1 MKPLPIAV
9 SAGLVLAG
17 AAVHG
22 AATHRWEALAPNA
35 TRADAAHA
43 HAVAL
48 ADYRAEEVPSEIE
61 VNEKSRVT
69 CRRYVSQAA
78 AAGAVV
84 SVTSGPPG
92 AVATHTPD
100 VCYPS
105 SGYRT
110 LSGPRRET
118 VPLAGGG
125 EATCYVAEFEKKT
138 ATRTDRQRVRWAW
151 ATPAGPWGAP
161 DHPRFTW
168 GYMSQPELYKLYV
181 VTALPPDDG
190 GKPADDA
197 PAVRQFVAAA
207 FGQYAELL
215 TAR

>member
-1 MKPLPIAV
+1 MNPLPIAV

-22 AATHRWEALAPNA
+22 AATYRWEALAPA
-35 TRADAAHA
+35 GGRADAAHA
-43 HAVAL
+43 LAVTL
-48 ADYRAEEVPSEIE
+48 SDYRAEVVPSEIE
-61 VNEKSRVT
+61 ANEHTRVT
-69 CRRYVSQAA
+69 CRRYTSA

-100 VCYPS
+100 VCYPA

-118 VPLAGGG
+118 ISLPGGG
-125 EATCYVAEFEKKT
+125 EASCFVAEFEKKS
-138 ATRTDRQRVRWAW
+138 ASKTDRQRVRWAW
-151 ATPAGPWGAP
+151 ATTAGTWESP

-168 GYMSQPELYKLYV
+168 GYMSQPELFKLYV
-181 VTALPPDDG
+181 VTAIPPEEG
-190 GKPADDA
+190 GKVPDDA
-197 PAVRQFVAAA
+197 PAVRPFVAAA
-207 FGQYAELL
+207 FAQYAEVLA
-215 TAR
+215 AR